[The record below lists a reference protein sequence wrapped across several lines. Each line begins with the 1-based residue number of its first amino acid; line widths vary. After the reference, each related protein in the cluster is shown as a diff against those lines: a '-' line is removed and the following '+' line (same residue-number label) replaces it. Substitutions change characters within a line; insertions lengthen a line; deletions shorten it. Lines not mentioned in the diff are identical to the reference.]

1 MNIQVTEIQPRVIL
15 LKFES
20 QYEIASTMMM
30 LQEYYESPYDNVFRK
45 IVSYEEYMETYAKDT
60 GNFTYFTDWSGFN
73 IPGNIVRDYIVFKSL
88 VEDYIWNKEKQ
99 LFEIIKPYI
108 QKYNEDFYVIAI
120 HKETDIKHEL
130 AHALYYLN
138 KEYKERINKVI
149 NKRLKYFKD
158 KKKKLLKMGY
168 RIDMIDDE
176 QQAYF
181 LEAKLSCSVP
191 LKIFEMQ
198 KKVKKLFARYTSG
211 LK

>member
-45 IVSYEEYMETYAKDT
+45 IVSYEEYMNTYAKDT
-60 GNFTYFTDWSGFN
+60 GNFTYFSDWSGFN
-73 IPGNIVRDYIVFKSL
+73 VPGNIIMEYRNKHAHSDILYLK
-88 VEDYIWNKEKQ
+88 KEKL
-99 LFEIIKPYI
+99 LFEILSRYI
-108 QKYNEDFYVIAI
+108 EKYGDNFYVIAI
-120 HKETDIKHEL
+120 YKETDIKHEQ
-130 AHALYYLN
+130 AHAFYYLH
-138 KEYKERINKVI
+138 KEYKKEINKII

-181 LEAKLSCSVP
+181 LEAKLSNESTR
-191 LKIFEMQ
+191 LIGLQKKATKIFQE
-198 KKVKKLFARYTSG
+198 YT
-211 LK
+211 K